1 MIVKSAIIAIG
12 FVRRICLGL
21 VLPKSTPLGRL
32 VVPSFDPLHTAA
44 TLRLA
49 MRIRTPFPGN
59 FVGVSAEDS
68 DLGSLM
74 TLFVTMARLGS
85 EELLRETRTRRL
97 VREPLHLEFDDVS
110 SSNEKIYF
118 PKIGMSKT
126 NARVY
131 G

>member
-1 MIVKSAIIAIG
+1 
-12 FVRRICLGL
+12 
-21 VLPKSTPLGRL
+21 
-32 VVPSFDPLHTAA
+32 
-44 TLRLA
+44 
-49 MRIRTPFPGN
+49 
-59 FVGVSAEDS
+59 
-68 DLGSLM
+68 M